1 LAQGAADGL
10 NRRNVALGILLVAV
24 IFASL
29 FVTVK
34 LVSNS
39 NDPDFYVGVEFAYSS
54 NLGDLK
60 ALVDKVKGYTNLF
73 VIGSI
78 EVTFNETA
86 LNEACDYVVGSG
98 LYLIVLIT
106 DINLYSYK
114 PFAWVDQ
121 AKQKYGSHFLG
132 VYRYDEPG
140 GNQLDMGPSVLIKEG
155 TDYANVAL
163 NYTSNL
169 KIILDYY
176 LKHTDRVFTAD
187 YGLYWFDYQA
197 DYSAVFTEFGWNH
210 SRPLHVALCRG
221 AATAFNRDWGVIVT
235 WTYTNKSYI
244 ESGDMLYSDLQMA
257 YDAGAKYAVVF
268 DYPKIKEYGILDK
281 THFDALKQFWN
292 YTRSNP
298 QSRGVVQAE
307 AAYVLPKDYGFG
319 FRTAT
324 DRIWGLFGADDLSAK
339 VYNDTSTLAARY
351 GFHLDIVYDDPA
363 TFPAIQNRYAKLY
376 FWNETIT

>member
-1 LAQGAADGL
+1 L